1 MTLEEHFKDKIIKVD
16 SLLGNGIGI
25 GINKVEVNMCN
36 KKSILEA
43 ITTVAEKGIAYYKGF
58 GLLND
63 TEVSNFTV
71 KEGND
76 LIRNHYID
84 CYSIYDIYDSIKY
97 MKQYVTFEDVVIL
110 CNKEHKLLTGLNK
123 IFNTSIIFID
133 DIPND
138 IIIIQG
144 VSDENIFAKSND
156 KYELIGRK
164 ELILLSCK

>member
-1 MTLEEHFKDKIIKVD
+1 MILEEYFKDKIVKVD
-16 SLLGNGIGI
+16 NLLNNGIGI
-25 GINKVEVNMCN
+25 GMNKIEVNICN

-63 TEVSNFTV
+63 TEVNKCIVIDGS
-71 KEGND
+71 D

-84 CYSIYDIYDSIKY
+84 CYSIYDIYDSINY
-97 MKQYVTFEDVVIL
+97 MKQYVVFRDVIIL

-133 DIPND
+133 DVPND

-144 VSDENIFAKSND
+144 ISNENIFAKSND

-164 ELILLSCK
+164 ELMLLSCK